1 MGVGG
6 QVTAAMLQLDSASLV
21 HRTLYDIPRSL
32 HNMTATDTEKV
43 AAAVQRQN
51 VQHRSVLLHV
61 QRDCYFADRCSL
73 CRR

>member
-1 MGVGG
+1 MGG

-21 HRTLYDIPRSL
+21 DRTLYGILRSL
-32 HNMTATDTEKV
+32 HNVTATDTEKV

-61 QRDCYFADRCSL
+61 LRDCYFADHCSAASAI
-73 CRR
+73 R